1 MGRALFRSC
10 ARLRELE
17 DKLKGSALAVVSLT
31 LVLSACAT
39 QQQSQS
45 GNAQNQP
52 VQQNPAATAQMQQ
65 NQQALIE
72 AQQADDQK
80 QEDARLKQAKGEQE
94 KAIHLGLVQKM
105 IDQNNGYAALAHL
118 DSYDKKWGAD
128 LKSRLLRADA
138 LRKTGQFDQA
148 EQAYQSLLG
157 TTDNQGQVWYGLGK
171 ISIEKGKL
179 NAAEVRL
186 EKAVQIDPLKIEAY
200 TDLGLVYLLDGKKDL
215 SYNALMKASEL
226 SNQDPKILANLAL
239 WGLVFNDFDMSLD
252 IANRLQW
259 SDSTRN
265 KVMAQANTIKKRI
278 KVQGDPQ

>member
-1 MGRALFRSC
+1 M
-10 ARLRELE
+10 
-17 DKLKGSALAVVSLT
+17 KGSAIVVATLT
-31 LVLSACAT
+31 LGLAACAT
-39 QQQSQS
+39 QPQGQNT
-45 GNAQNQP
+45 GAQNQP
-52 VQQNPAATAQMQQ
+52 AQQNPAATAQMQQ
-65 NQQALIE
+65 NQQALID
-72 AQQADDQK
+72 AQRAEDQ
-80 QEDARLKQAKGEQE
+80 QEENARLKQAKGEQE
-94 KAIHLGLVQKM
+94 KAIHLGLVKKM

-138 LRKTGQFDQA
+138 LRKTGQYDQA

-157 TTDNQGQVWYGLGK
+157 SGDDQGQVWYGLGK

-186 EKAVQIDPLKIEAY
+186 EKAVQIDPLKIDAY

-239 WGLVFNDFDMSLD
+239 WGLVFNDLDMSMD

-265 KVMAQANTIKKRI
+265 KVMAQANTIKRRL